1 MATADGRSPARTPS
15 ASTDLRPRQ
24 RQVLELIKQA
34 VATRGYP
41 PSVREIG
48 EQLGLRSPATVHSHL
63 TALVK
68 AGFIRRDSTK
78 PRAIEVIGFETDRR
92 RAEAATASGPTC
104 DVPLLGRIAAGA
116 PILAEEHIEEVM
128 PLPESLVGSG
138 ALFMLEVRGD
148 SMTGAGILD
157 GDLVVVRS
165 QPHAE
170 NGEIVACLIEGE
182 EATVKRLERG
192 PDRVT
197 LHSENPAYEPL
208 VFTSGVEILGRVVT
222 VLRKLAGGRPQV
234 SRRSFR

>member
-1 MATADGRSPARTPS
+1 MATADGRSPGRTPS
-15 ASTDLRPRQ
+15 ESTGLRPRQ

-48 EQLGLRSPATVHSHL
+48 HQLGLRSPATVHSHL

-78 PRAIEVIGFETDRR
+78 PRAIEVIGFEADRR
-92 RAEAATASGPTC
+92 RADAAHPSGPIC

-116 PILAEEHIEEVM
+116 PILAEEHIEEVV

-197 LHSENPAYEPL
+197 LHSENPAYEPM
-208 VFTSGVEILGRVVT
+208 VFASGVEILGRVVT
-222 VLRKLAGGRPQV
+222 VLRKLPGARPRV
-234 SRRSFR
+234 SRRSLR